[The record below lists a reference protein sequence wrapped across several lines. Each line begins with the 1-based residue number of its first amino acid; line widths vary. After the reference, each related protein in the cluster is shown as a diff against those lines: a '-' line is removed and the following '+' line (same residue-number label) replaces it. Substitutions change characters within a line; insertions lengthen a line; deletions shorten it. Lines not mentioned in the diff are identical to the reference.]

1 LRIEIGDEAHAKAIH
16 TFVIRMRIDYNPS
29 AANQVMYRAFIE
41 PGSFI
46 MERKMML
53 GVKERAEA
61 AVT

>member
-1 LRIEIGDEAHAKAIH
+1 MAKQS
-16 TFVIRMRIDYNPS
+16 TLLKVVN
-29 AANQVMYRAFIE
+29 RAFIE

-61 AVT
+61 AVAQMNRDG

>member
-1 LRIEIGDEAHAKAIH
+1 
-16 TFVIRMRIDYNPS
+16 V
-29 AANQVMYRAFIE
+29 YRAFFE

-61 AVT
+61 AVA